1 MTIPF
6 GASRSSVIQI
16 VPPRSDGRASIAL
29 WTTTAPSACENSSV
43 PVARFLRRK
52 RVAAL
57 SNHTRKDPA
66 WGKGEGPVGGGGAA
80 VGRKEGA
87 RTAVPTT
94 AALAPPMIAAFTKAR
109 REVGLG
115 FSSSIA
121 VRKPSRFEITLA
133 LRSELS
139 PRRSQEQATCHGLQA
154 RDGTHATGPLRHQR
168 PTPPFGPL
176 AENLHLPP
184 HVGRNRAR
192 ESDPED
198 GPLAPSKR
206 AHL

>member
-1 MTIPF
+1 MVSALTN
-6 GASRSSVIQI
+6 R
-16 VPPRSDGRASIAL
+16 PRRA
-29 WTTTAPSACENSSV
+29 
-43 PVARFLRRK
+43 
-52 RVAAL
+52 
-57 SNHTRKDPA
+57 PA

-139 PRRSQEQATCHGLQA
+139 PRRSHEQATCHGLQA
-154 RDGTHATGPLRHQR
+154 RDGTHVPGPLRHQR
-168 PTPPFGPL
+168 PIPPFGPL
-176 AENLHLPP
+176 EEHLPLLP
-184 HVGRNRAR
+184 AVVPRRA
-192 ESDPED
+192 
-198 GPLAPSKR
+198 
-206 AHL
+206 

>member
-1 MTIPF
+1 MCGRGVFRYRGGGSRSETRETLSLLIMTIPF

-80 VGRKEGA
+80 VGRK
-87 RTAVPTT
+87 
-94 AALAPPMIAAFTKAR
+94 
-109 REVGLG
+109 
-115 FSSSIA
+115 
-121 VRKPSRFEITLA
+121 
-133 LRSELS
+133 
-139 PRRSQEQATCHGLQA
+139 
-154 RDGTHATGPLRHQR
+154 
-168 PTPPFGPL
+168 
-176 AENLHLPP
+176 
-184 HVGRNRAR
+184 
-192 ESDPED
+192 
-198 GPLAPSKR
+198 
-206 AHL
+206 